1 MKTRIKIAHL
11 LLAVLTASITFAA
24 IPAGYYDDAAG
35 LSGASLRQ
43 ALHNIIDGHT
53 EKSYDQVWDAF
64 PTTDLRPIG
73 TYGADYIWCMYTHQE
88 LYYDDDQQGNL
99 TMDQYTTYNREH
111 SWPKS
116 WANETYP
123 MYTDIYHLYPTQSNS
138 NTNRSNL
145 PYGEVETATYTTANG
160 TQKGDARAGLG
171 YVGTVFEPI
180 DEYKG
185 DLARTY
191 FYMTTRYYTE
201 DAGWDSSGMT
211 VKCELRDWA
220 LDMLLD
226 WHSNDPV
233 SQKELDRI
241 EAVYAIQE
249 NRNPF
254 IDHPEYVDS
263 IWNAASASIAAPA
276 AQAASSIQTDG
287 FTANWTSVA
296 TATGYKLYVSE
307 QADFA
312 SYISSYGPKD
322 VGNNLSEV
330 VSSLSSSRTYYY
342 RVRSYKDGS
351 ESSNS
356 NSVSVTTSTPA
367 SVGDGGIFF
376 SEYIEGS
383 SNNKALEIYNAGD
396 GVIDLA
402 DVDVKLYSNG
412 GTSPSSTATLSGSLA
427 NAEVYVLANGSANA
441 AILSEADITSGVVN
455 FNGNDAI
462 ELYFQDTLIDIIGT
476 VGSSSTFAEN
486 VTLVRKPEV
495 ISGNTTYT
503 ASEWN
508 SYSED
513 ETSYLGSHT
522 ANEVPTAI
530 ALSEFDANYESGSVI
545 LKWMTASE
553 TENAAFQIFRD
564 NKFIAS
570 VEGSGTTSVTHYYEY
585 IDKFITPGRIYTYVL
600 NDIDF
605 SGKIRSHE
613 NMSVSISIPSD
624 GQFILP
630 EGSIGAAYP
639 NPFNPSTSLP
649 ISLKETAVV
658 HITLHDVFGRKQM
671 DIVNKQFSPGEY
683 TLPIN
688 VSDLPS
694 AVYFLHA
701 YIGKNMHTQK
711 IVLSK

>member
-1 MKTRIKIAHL
+1 
-11 LLAVLTASITFAA
+11 
-24 IPAGYYDDAAG
+24 
-35 LSGASLRQ
+35 Q
-43 ALHNIIDGHT
+43 ELHNIIDGHT
-53 EKSYDQVWDAF
+53 QKTYDQVWDAF

-88 LYYDDDQQGNL
+88 LYYDEDQQGNL

-123 MYTDIYHLYPTQSNS
+123 HYTDLYHLYPTQSNS

-145 PYGEVETATYTTANG
+145 PYGEVGTATYTTANG
-160 TQKGDARAGLG
+160 TKKGDARSGLG

-191 FYMTTRYYTE
+191 FYISTRYYTE
-201 DAGWDSSGMT
+201 DAGWDSSDMT

-241 EAVYAIQE
+241 EAVYSIQW

-263 IWNAASASIAAPA
+263 IWASTSESIAAPA
-276 AQAASSIQTDG
+276 AQAASSIQADR

-296 TATGYKLYVSE
+296 TATGYKLYVS
-307 QADFA
+307 ADENF
-312 SYISSYGPKD
+312 STHLSGYNPKD
-322 VGNNLSEV
+322 VGNNVSDV
-330 VSSLSSSRTYYY
+330 VSSLSSSTTYYY
-342 RVRSYKDGS
+342 RVRSYNTET
-351 ESSNS
+351 ESTNS
-356 NSVSVTTSTPA
+356 NSVSVTTSSSA
-367 SVGDGGIFF
+367 SGDETIFF

-383 SNNKALEIYNAGD
+383 SYNKALEIYNGIGTD
-396 GVIDLA
+396 IELSKVTVKIYFNENSTSSDLSLSGTLA
-402 DVDVKLYSNG
+402 DKD
-412 GTSPSSTATLSGSLA
+412 
-427 NAEVYVLANGSANA
+427 VYVIAHGSADA
-441 AILSEADITSGVVN
+441 SILAQADLTNGTIAN
-455 FNGNDAI
+455 FNGNDAL
-462 ELYFQDTLIDIIGT
+462 ELYYDGILVDVLGT
-476 VGSSSTFAEN
+476 PGSGATYAEN

-530 ALSEFDANYESGSVI
+530 TLSEFIANYESGSVI
-545 LKWMTASE
+545 LQWTTASE
-553 TENAAFQIFRD
+553 IENAAFQIFR
-564 NKFIAS
+564 NNEFIAS
-570 VEGSGTTSVTHYYEY
+570 IEGSGTTSVTKYYEY
-585 IDKFITPGRIYTYVL
+585 IDKLVEPGQTYTYLL
-600 NDIDF
+600 NDIDY
-605 SGKIRSHE
+605 SGNIKSH
-613 NMSVSISIPSD
+613 NTMSVTLSTP
-624 GQFILP
+624 GEGYHLLP

-639 NPFNPSTSLP
+639 NPFNPTTILP

-694 AVYFLHA
+694 AVYFLHV
-701 YIGKNMHTQK
+701 YFGKNMHTQK

>member
-1 MKTRIKIAHL
+1 LRLSKKIL
-11 LLAVLTASITFAA
+11 SLLALSFTFAFA
-24 IPAGYYDDAAG
+24 VIPSGYYDSAAG

-43 ALHNIIDGHT
+43 ELHNIIDGHT
-53 EKSYDQVWDAF
+53 EKSYDYLWTAF
-64 PTTDLRPIG
+64 ASTDIRSSLG
-73 TYGADYIWCMYTHQE
+73 SDYIWCMYTEQE
-88 LYYDDDQQGNL
+88 FHHDEDQSAGTNL
-99 TMDQYTTYNREH
+99 AGTYNREH

-116 WANETYP
+116 WANEAYP
-123 MYTDIYHLYPTQSNS
+123 HYTDLYHLYPSQGIANS
-138 NTNRSNL
+138 TRNNN
-145 PYGEVETATYTTANG
+145 PYGEVADGSATYTSANG
-160 TQKGDARAGLG
+160 SQSGPARSGLG
-171 YVGTVFEPI
+171 YTGTVFEPI
-180 DEYKG
+180 DDYKG
-185 DLARTY
+185 DFARTY
-191 FYMTTRYYTE
+191 FYISTRYYGE
-201 DAGWDSSGMT
+201 DGTWNNVEMADG
-211 VKCELRDWA
+211 CELKEWA
-220 LDMLLD
+220 LDMLMD
-226 WHSNDPV
+226 WHQLDPV

-241 EAVYAIQE
+241 EDVYAIQG

-254 IDHPEYVDS
+254 IDHPEYADS

-296 TATGYKLYVSE
+296 IATGYKLYVSE

-330 VSSLSSSRTYYY
+330 VSYLSSSRTYYY
-342 RVRSYKDGS
+342 RVRSYKVGS

-383 SNNKALEIYNAGD
+383 SYNKALEIYNATD
-396 GVIDLA
+396 STVNLA
-402 DVDVKLYSNG
+402 DVTVKLYYNG
-412 GTSPSSTATLSGSLA
+412 GTSPGNTETLSGTLA
-427 NAEVYVLANGSANA
+427 NAEVYVMAHSSANA
-441 AILSEADITSGVVN
+441 AILNEADITSGVVN
-455 FNGNDAI
+455 FNGDDAI
-462 ELYFQDTLIDIIGT
+462 ELYYDDTLVDVIGT
-476 VGSSSTFAEN
+476 VGSEATYAQN
-486 VTLVRKPEV
+486 ITLVRKPEV

-522 ANEVPTAI
+522 VNEMPTAI

-570 VEGSGTTSVTHYYEY
+570 VEGSDTTSVTHYYEY
-585 IDKFITPGRIYTYVL
+585 IDKFITPGRTYTYVL

-649 ISLKETAVV
+649 IFLKETAVV

-694 AVYFLHA
+694 AVYFLHI

-711 IVLSK
+711 IILSK

>member
-11 LLAVLTASITFAA
+11 LLAVLTASITLAA

-35 LSGASLRQ
+35 LSGTSLRQ

-53 EKSYDQVWDAF
+53 EKSYDYAWTAF
-64 PTTDLRPIG
+64 ASTDIRTSLG
-73 TYGADYIWCMYTHQE
+73 SDYIWCMYTEQE
-88 LYYDDDQQGNL
+88 LHHDEDQQGKY
-99 TMDQYTTYNREH
+99 TMDQYITYNREH

-116 WANETYP
+116 WANESYP
-123 MYTDIYHLYPTQSNS
+123 HYTDLYHLYPTQANS
-138 NTNRSNL
+138 NTNRNNL

-191 FYMTTRYYTE
+191 FYISTRYYTE
-201 DAGWDSSGMT
+201 DSGWNTSPMT
-211 VKCELRDWA
+211 NKSELLEWA
-220 LDMLLD
+220 VDMLLD
-226 WHSNDPV
+226 WHNNDPV

-241 EAVYAIQE
+241 EAVYAIQG

-276 AQAASSIQTDG
+276 AQTASSIGTDR

-307 QADFA
+307 QADFT

-367 SVGDGGIFF
+367 SVGDGGLFF

-383 SNNKALEIYNAGD
+383 SNNKALEIYNASAE
-396 GVIDLA
+396 VIDLS
-402 DVDVKLYSNG
+402 DVDVKLYSND

-427 NAEVYVLANGSANA
+427 NAEVYVLANGLANA

-530 ALSEFDANYESGSVI
+530 SLSEFIANYESGSVI
-545 LKWMTASE
+545 LQWTTASE
-553 TENAAFQIFRD
+553 TENATFQIFR
-564 NKFIAS
+564 NNEFIAS
-570 VEGSGTTSVTHYYEY
+570 IEGSGTTSVAHNYEY
-585 IDKFITPGRIYTYVL
+585 IDKFVTPGRTYTYIL
-600 NDIDF
+600 NDIDY
-605 SGKIRSHE
+605 SGQIRSHE
-613 NMSVSISIPSD
+613 NMSVSVSIPSD
-624 GQFILP
+624 GQLILP
-630 EGSIGAAYP
+630 EGSIGDVYP
-639 NPFNPSTSLP
+639 NPFNP
-649 ISLKETAVV
+649 IA
-658 HITLHDVFGRKQM
+658 I
-671 DIVNKQFSPGEY
+671 
-683 TLPIN
+683 LPIN
-688 VSDLPS
+688 LIQDTDVRIFLYDILGQKCRDVLSGNYAKGDYRIPINARDLPS
-694 AVYFLHA
+694 GAYVLH
-701 YIGKNMHTQK
+701 IQMGLSKQTQK
-711 IVLSK
+711 IILSK

>member
-11 LLAVLTASITFAA
+11 LLAVLTASITLAA

-35 LSGASLRQ
+35 LSGTSLRQ

-99 TMDQYTTYNREH
+99 TMDQYITYNREH

-123 MYTDIYHLYPTQSNS
+123 MYTDLYHLYPTQSNS

-263 IWNAASASIAAPA
+263 IWNAASVSITAPA
-276 AQAASSIQTDG
+276 AQAASSIETDR

-322 VGNNLSEV
+322 VENNLSEV

-342 RVRSYKDGS
+342 RVRSYKVSS

-383 SNNKALEIYNAGD
+383 SYNKALEIYNATD
-396 GVIDLA
+396 STVNLA
-402 DVDVKLYSNG
+402 DVTVKLYYND
-412 GTSPSSTATLSGSLA
+412 GTSPGNTETLSGTLA
-427 NAEVYVLANGSANA
+427 NAEVYVMAHSSADA
-441 AILSEADITSGVVN
+441 AILNEADITSGVVN

-462 ELYFQDTLIDIIGT
+462 ELYYNGNLVDIIGT
-476 VGSSSTFAEN
+476 VGSSATFAQN
-486 VTLVRKPEV
+486 ITLVRKPEV
-495 ISGNTTYT
+495 ISGDTTYT

-513 ETSYLGSHT
+513 EFSYLGSHT

-530 ALSEFDANYESGSVI
+530 TLSELNANYESGSVI
-545 LKWMTASE
+545 LQWTTASE
-553 TENAAFQIFRD
+553 TENVAFQIFR
-564 NKFIAS
+564 NNEFIAS
-570 VEGSGTTSVTHYYEY
+570 IEGSGTTSVTHNYEY
-585 IDKFITPGRIYTYVL
+585 IDKFVTPGRTYTYIL
-600 NDIDF
+600 NDVDY
-605 SGKIRSHE
+605 SGQIQSHE
-613 NMSVSISIPSD
+613 NMSVSISIPSN
-624 GQFILP
+624 GQLIFP
-630 EGSIGAAYP
+630 EGSIGDVYP
-639 NPFNPSTSLP
+639 NPFNP
-649 ISLKETAVV
+649 IA
-658 HITLHDVFGRKQM
+658 I
-671 DIVNKQFSPGEY
+671 
-683 TLPIN
+683 LPIN
-688 VSDLPS
+688 LIQDTYVKISLYDILGQKCRDILSENYAKGDYRIPINARDLPS
-694 AVYFLHA
+694 GAYVLH
-701 YIGKNMHTQK
+701 IQMGLSKQTQK
-711 IVLSK
+711 IILSK